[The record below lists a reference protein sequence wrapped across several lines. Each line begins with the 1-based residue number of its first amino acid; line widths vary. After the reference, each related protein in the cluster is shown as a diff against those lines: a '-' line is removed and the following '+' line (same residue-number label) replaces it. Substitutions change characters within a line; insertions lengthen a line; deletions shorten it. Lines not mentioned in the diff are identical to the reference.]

1 MNGKSDRLIPTV
13 PILFVLLSIIVMWS
27 TRTARRQSRVKSS
40 TMAATLAG
48 NGKGSRDSMI
58 CPTQQIEKI
67 MAI

>member
-1 MNGKSDRLIPTV
+1 MMLTPAGMKKKAMLPKRKSDFSR
-13 PILFVLLSIIVMWS
+13 MWS